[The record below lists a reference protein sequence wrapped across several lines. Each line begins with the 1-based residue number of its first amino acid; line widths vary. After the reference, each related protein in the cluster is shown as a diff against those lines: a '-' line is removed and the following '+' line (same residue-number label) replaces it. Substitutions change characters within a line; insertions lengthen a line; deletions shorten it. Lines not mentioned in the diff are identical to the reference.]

1 MRTYRN
7 ARCAFNTRHAITT
20 LQRSVNARR
29 QQAPKHAVAEN
40 HGRCGR
46 SSTAAKSTLFSSEG
60 AELAVFFPKT
70 RFRVGGVANGISD
83 FSVKKPISVFDR
95 IEKLGR
101 AARKLMF
108 TSFPVHSEATQQLLQ
123 TWLFQHANASQSSNM
138 HCGRRATSVQQLP
151 SHLLLGSGK
160 LALSTVVSSH
170 KLPLLATAQSSRAF
184 QSRQASESLSL
195 ATSQIIILQRLH
207 GSHLIKLV
215 SRGHAGHSL

>member
-1 MRTYRN
+1 MPM
-7 ARCAFNTRHAITT
+7 AITT

-40 HGRCGR
+40 HGRRGR

-70 RFRVGGVANGISD
+70 RFRVGGVADGISD

-108 TSFPVHSEATQQLLQ
+108 ASFPVHSEATQQLLQ
-123 TWLFQHANASQSSNM
+123 TWLFQHANASQCSNM
-138 HCGRRATSVQQLP
+138 HCSRRIMLWAWMLW
-151 SHLLLGSGK
+151 
-160 LALSTVVSSH
+160 
-170 KLPLLATAQSSRAF
+170 QS
-184 QSRQASESLSL
+184 
-195 ATSQIIILQRLH
+195 
-207 GSHLIKLV
+207 
-215 SRGHAGHSL
+215 HSLEDERNYALGMDALVIAVTRR

>member
-1 MRTYRN
+1 MKMIVVI
-7 ARCAFNTRHAITT
+7 ITT
-20 LQRSVNARR
+20 LHRSVNARR

-40 HGRCGR
+40 HGKRGR

-123 TWLFQHANASQSSNM
+123 TWFFQHANASQSSNM
-138 HCGRRATSVQQLP
+138 HGLRSVAANPRDLEFP
-151 SHLLLGSGK
+151 AWSSELELCFGHGCSGNR
-160 LALSTVVSSH
+160 TH
-170 KLPLLATAQSSRAF
+170 
-184 QSRQASESLSL
+184 
-195 ATSQIIILQRLH
+195 
-207 GSHLIKLV
+207 
-215 SRGHAGHSL
+215 